1 MSEGQPAR
9 SRGAGKGTG
18 VCSVASSALAIP
30 YGPGYS
36 GPGHARPDWAG
47 PDWAGPDCAGPDWA
61 GPDWAGQAP
70 CLAATSLCQRGS
82 RFTREVPSN
91 RWLPKRLPSKWV

>member
-47 PDWAGPDCAGPDWA
+47 PDWAG
-61 GPDWAGQAP
+61 QAP